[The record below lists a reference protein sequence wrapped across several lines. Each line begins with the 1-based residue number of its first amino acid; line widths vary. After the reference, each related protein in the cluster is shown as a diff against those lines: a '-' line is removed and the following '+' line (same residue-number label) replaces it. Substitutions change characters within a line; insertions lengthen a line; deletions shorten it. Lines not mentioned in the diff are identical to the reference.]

1 MDAATERQHMDQAI
15 SILDA
20 LFGYVPL
27 GWYTGRD
34 SPQTRPLLAEFPQIQ
49 YNSDYDADD
58 LPFWTTLTNTI
69 GERRP
74 HLIIPYT
81 LDSHDM
87 KFSAANGFS
96 TSEQF
101 FKI

>member
-1 MDAATERQHMDQAI
+1 MDAATERQHMDQTI
-15 SILDA
+15 SILEA
-20 LFGYVPL
+20 LFGYAPL
-27 GWYTGRD
+27 GWYTGQEAIKHD
-34 SPQTRPLLAEFPQIQ
+34 LLAEFPQIQ
-49 YNSDYDADD
+49 YDSDYDTDD
-58 LPFWTTLTNTI
+58 LPFWTTSTNTI

-81 LDSHDM
+81 LDSNDM

-101 FKI
+101 SKI

>member
-1 MDAATERQHMDQAI
+1 MLVTLSNMDAATERQHMDQAI
-15 SILDA
+15 SILRSFIWLRTSQA
-20 LFGYVPL
+20 LKH
-27 GWYTGRD
+27 D
-34 SPQTRPLLAEFPQIQ
+34 LLAEFPQIR
-49 YNSDYDADD
+49 YDSDYDADD
-58 LPFWTTLTNTI
+58 LPFWTTSTNTV

-81 LDSHDM
+81 LDSNDM

-101 FKI
+101 SKI